1 MVEKG
6 NGWLSHPLVRGMLV
20 FSAFRA
26 VYGIGILVVTYG
38 LATNDAAPWWTSLIF
53 LAFSMVFSRWLFRR
67 LKQRWPSLFDSRN
80 GIQEGK
86 VDQTTP

>member
-6 NGWLSHPLVRGMLV
+6 NGWLNHPLVRGMLV